1 MNVTKKISG
10 GFTLL
15 EMIIALAIL
24 GILLA
29 GIMGPLSTKYEQSQ
43 RQETLDKLEEIKE
56 ALIGFALTNGRFPC
70 PDTDNDGDENR
81 TGTDTDT
88 DQACSTVTN
97 FYSAGQVP
105 WLTIGV
111 AQFDAWG
118 ETFSY
123 TVTSDFADE
132 IAGAAQSAT
141 EISCGTATF
150 GVSFEL
156 CSVGN
161 LDIDDS
167 TGTGANDVVSGVP
180 VVVFST
186 AKHGLATQANSDR
199 SADENENTDADNLFV
214 YRDLSTATGTEFDD
228 LMIWISPN
236 VLKYRM
242 VQAGRL
248 P

>member
-29 GIMGPLSTKYEQSQ
+29 GIMGPLSTKYAQSQ
-43 RQETLDKLEEIKE
+43 RQETSDKLQDIKE
-56 ALIGFALTNGRFPC
+56 ALLGFALTNGRFPC
-70 PDTDNDGDENR
+70 PDTDNDGLENVNAGTVGSQTCVGSASAAFVSGNVPHTTLGVDELDPWRMNFQYIV
-81 TGTDTDT
+81 TG
-88 DQACSTVTN
+88 S
-97 FYSAGQVP
+97 
-105 WLTIGV
+105 
-111 AQFDAWG
+111 
-118 ETFSY
+118 
-123 TVTSDFADE
+123 FADD
-132 IAGAAQSAT
+132 IPGAARDGAVAA
-141 EISCGTATF
+141 CGTATL

-156 CSVGN
+156 CSGGN
-161 LDIDDS
+161 LDIHNSATSGD
-167 TGTGANDVVSGVP
+167 DVVTALP
-180 VVVFST
+180 VIVFST
-186 AKHGLATQANSDR
+186 AKHGLATQADSDR